1 MKKKIESK
9 KEKVSIPQR
18 FKLFKKKSYEKSHNI
33 KEDLKEI
40 HVTGEKRIL
49 GNKLADDKFYFE
61 ATDFTEKYGL
71 TKRKIKKQAKFY
83 KEHIEKVVLIK
94 MEMGNGMF
102 REFLINEDNGCFFY
116 KKNMYVIDVA
126 LRYFLIDRNIWC
138 YDYHEFLSLPLR
150 KTFQID
156 DKLEAELQPIIDA
169 DKKKPLN
176 PHTNVDEIKTLVE
189 NSNLVDVEASIN
201 PTTLK
206 RFTDSEVIKQVLQG
220 AMLSKIFKIMFVLI
234 VVIAIFMLILLIIQL
249 YTSGIIQDVVGGFQ

>member
-1 MKKKIESK
+1 MKKEKESK
-9 KEKVSIPQR
+9 KNHVSIPQR
-18 FKLFKKKSYEKSHNI
+18 FKLIKKKTHDNKYNI
-33 KEDLKEI
+33 KDDLKDI
-40 HVTGEKRIL
+40 HVTGEKRIK
-49 GNKLADDKFYFE
+49 GSKLADDKFYFE
-61 ATDFTEKYGL
+61 AVNFTEKYGL
-71 TKRKIKKQAKFY
+71 SKRQIKKQAKFY
-83 KEHIEKVVLIK
+83 KSHIEKVVLIK

-102 REFLINEDNGCFFY
+102 REFLINESDGCFFY
-116 KKNMYVIDVA
+116 KKNMYVIDVS

-150 KTFQID
+150 KTFQIS
-156 DKLEAELQPIIDA
+156 DKLESILNPIIDD

-176 PHTNVDEIKTLVE
+176 PHTNIDEIKTLIE
-189 NSNLVDVEASIN
+189 NSELVDVEASIN

-249 YTSGIIQDVVGGFQ
+249 YTSGIIQDAIGGFQ